1 VVITVLS
8 TPLGAI
14 ASSILLPSSWWFVD
28 ISILRV
34 VLFLCCSIE
43 LEKKKAWR
51 HSSDLTDIGV
61 C

>member
-34 VLFLCCSIE
+34 VLFLC
-43 LEKKKAWR
+43 LQYRARKKK
-51 HSSDLTDIGV
+51 GV
-61 C
+61 ASLF

>member
-1 VVITVLS
+1 MVITVLS

-43 LEKKKAWR
+43 LEKKK
-51 HSSDLTDIGV
+51 GV
-61 C
+61 ASLF